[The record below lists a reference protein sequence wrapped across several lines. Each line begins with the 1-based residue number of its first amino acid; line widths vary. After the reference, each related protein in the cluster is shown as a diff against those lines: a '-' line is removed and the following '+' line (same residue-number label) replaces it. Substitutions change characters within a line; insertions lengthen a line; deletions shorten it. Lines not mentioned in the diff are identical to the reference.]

1 MLNGLLST
9 SVVFLCS
16 FDADVDDMDE
26 DEAIDDIEN
35 PEVFICTTF
44 CLPTQLN
51 EHVRTQVLTPQC
63 PHLFNTTTYETTRLL
78 LHVLIYLQFRS
89 GRLCNHTT
97 SSGYF
102 YRFICAQ

>member
-44 CLPTQLN
+44 CLPVVVTFIDSSVHN
-51 EHVRTQVLTPQC
+51 DVC
-63 PHLFNTTTYETTRLL
+63 
-78 LHVLIYLQFRS
+78 
-89 GRLCNHTT
+89 T
-97 SSGYF
+97 S
-102 YRFICAQ
+102 